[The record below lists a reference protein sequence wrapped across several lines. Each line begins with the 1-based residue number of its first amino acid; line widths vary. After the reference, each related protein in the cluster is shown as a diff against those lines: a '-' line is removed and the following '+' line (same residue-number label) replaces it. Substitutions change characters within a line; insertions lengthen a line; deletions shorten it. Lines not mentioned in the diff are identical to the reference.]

1 MHPTEEAIFQL
12 THQEENDKIVLH
24 CFACGYKN
32 TAGYYLYNN
41 LISLIEAAKK

>member
-1 MHPTEEAIFQL
+1 MHPTEEAVFPL

-32 TAGYYLYNN
+32 AAGYYLYNN
-41 LISLIEAAKK
+41 LITLIEAAKK